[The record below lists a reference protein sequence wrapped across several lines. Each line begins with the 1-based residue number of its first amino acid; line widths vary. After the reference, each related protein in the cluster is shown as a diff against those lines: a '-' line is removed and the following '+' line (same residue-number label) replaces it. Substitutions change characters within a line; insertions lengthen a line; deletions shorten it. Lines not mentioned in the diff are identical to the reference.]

1 MYLVLRRLAGAA
13 GVRETTMAE
22 MIYGTAAAFV
32 NQSEKNFFEL
42 LKTSPVTKGWTIIY
56 SHKVLDARQG
66 EVDFLAIVPG
76 LGVITIELKSA
87 YLDTKTRGRPGF
99 RYKDGKFSPLDEVF
113 FKLLENERGV
123 RALLHKRFP
132 KVFSGRV
139 VYFQRVSGEALSQL
153 PCPQNL
159 YIDSSCTYCDV
170 PDLVAVKAL
179 QQQQELNHKYSF
191 PPFQNLT
198 ESQATE
204 IASYLRGEL
213 VESESA
219 LCERYIAGPKSEVVE
234 NLRLS
239 YNMLRGMQRLLVKG
253 PVGSGK
259 TYMLRSRAREL
270 SPGKKALVICYNK
283 MLAAQLE
290 KDLKDCP
297 GVDVYYL
304 EAYMLRKSGSRRPE
318 SITSEIM
325 RGELAGQAIEK
336 LRRKKPAYDL
346 LLVDEFQDMFSKP
359 WLELLDVSVKGGLAA
374 GKVWLFADFSMAALN
389 SPDVK
394 AAEFLKTYGFQD
406 RMITLNVN
414 RRNAQNV
421 GRALCEISRF
431 PGKKPIYEDFSCKYE
446 FPVDVV
452 TYTTPADHLAK
463 VSAKIAE
470 LTSPAYGYKPKD
482 LTLLSA
488 HSDKNSAL
496 AGGALCGC
504 APCVSVHRYKGLESK
519 VVLLCD
525 LYDEPRKMWPD
536 PRVVLY
542 LGFSRAAFRLVCF
555 VHECFAHNLK
565 SLTRVDAN

>member
-1 MYLVLRRLAGAA
+1 
-13 GVRETTMAE
+13 MAE

-42 LKTSPVTKGWTIIY
+42 LKTSPATRGWTIIY
-56 SHKVLDARQG
+56 SHKLISSMQG

-76 LGVITIELKSA
+76 LGTITIELKSA
-87 YLDTKTRGRPGF
+87 YLDAETRGRPGF
-99 RYKDGKFSPLDEVF
+99 RYKGGKFVPMDEVF
-113 FKLLENERGV
+113 FRLLENERGV
-123 RALLHKRFP
+123 RALLQRKFP
-132 KVFSGRV
+132 NIFSGSM
-139 VYFQRVSGEALSQL
+139 VYFQRVSEAQLSQL
-153 PCPQNL
+153 PLHQNL
-159 YIDSSCTYCDV
+159 YINSGCPYADV
-170 PDLVAVKAL
+170 PAQIAAKAFQQKRDLYKKHNFA
-179 QQQQELNHKYSF
+179 
-191 PPFQNLT
+191 PFHNISD
-198 ESQATE
+198 SQAAD
-204 IASYLRGEL
+204 IARYLRGEL
-213 VESESA
+213 LESESA
-219 LCERYIAGPKSEVVE
+219 LCERYLAGLKSEVVE

-318 SITSEIM
+318 AITSEIM
-325 RGELAGQAIEK
+325 RGELARQAIDK

-359 WLELLDVSVKGGLAA
+359 WLELLDASVKGGLAA

-463 VSAKIAE
+463 VSAKVAE

-496 AGGALCGC
+496 SGAALCGC

-542 LGFSRAAFRLVCF
+542 LGFSRASFRLVCF
-555 VHECFAHNLK
+555 VQEGFSRNLK
-565 SLTRVDAN
+565 NITELGCSIRGC

>member
-1 MYLVLRRLAGAA
+1 
-13 GVRETTMAE
+13 MAE
-22 MIYGTAAAFV
+22 MVYGTAAAFV
-32 NQSEKNFFEL
+32 NQSEKDFFAL
-42 LKTSPVTKGWTIIY
+42 LEKSPATKGWTIIY

-76 LGVITIELKSA
+76 LGVITIELKSS
-87 YLDTKTRGRPGF
+87 YLDAKTRSRPGF
-99 RYKDGKFSPLDEVF
+99 RYKDGNFTPLDEVF
-113 FKLLENERGV
+113 FKLLENERSV
-123 RALLHKRFP
+123 RALLSKKFP
-132 KVFSGRV
+132 KIFSGRV
-139 VYFQRVSGEALSQL
+139 VYFQRVPGEALSRL

-159 YIDSSCTYCDV
+159 YIDGSCAYADV
-170 PDLVAVKAL
+170 PDLIAVKAL
-179 QQQQELNHKYSF
+179 QQQVELNRRYNF
-191 PPFQNLT
+191 PLFQTLT
-198 ESQATE
+198 ESQAAE
-204 IASYLRGEL
+204 IAGYLRGEL
-213 VESESA
+213 IESENA
-219 LCERYIAGPKSEVVE
+219 LCERYIAGPKSEVAE

-253 PVGSGK
+253 PAGSGK

-297 GVDVYYL
+297 GADVYYL
-304 EAYMLRKSGSRRPE
+304 EAYMLRKSGARRPE
-318 SITSEIM
+318 SVTSEIM
-325 RGELAGQAIEK
+325 RGELAARALEK
-336 LRRKKPAYDL
+336 LKRKKPAYDL
-346 LLVDEFQDMFSKP
+346 LLVDEFQDMLTKP
-359 WLELLDVSVKGGLAA
+359 WLELLDASVKGGLAA

-389 SPDVK
+389 RPDVK

-431 PGKKPIYEDFSCKYE
+431 PGKKPVYEDFSCKYE

-452 TYTTPADHLAK
+452 TYATPADHLAK

-470 LTSPAYGYKPKD
+470 LTGPAYGYKPID

-496 AGGALCGC
+496 AGAAPGGC
-504 APCVSVHRYKGLESK
+504 AP
-519 VVLLCD
+519 
-525 LYDEPRKMWPD
+525 
-536 PRVVLY
+536 
-542 LGFSRAAFRLVCF
+542 
-555 VHECFAHNLK
+555 
-565 SLTRVDAN
+565 